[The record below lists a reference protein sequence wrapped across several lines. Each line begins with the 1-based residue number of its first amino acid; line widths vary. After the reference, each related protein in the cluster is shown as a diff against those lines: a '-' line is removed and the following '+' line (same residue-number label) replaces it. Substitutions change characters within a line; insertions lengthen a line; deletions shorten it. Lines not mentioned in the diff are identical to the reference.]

1 MSKLEAIC
9 DVMKS
14 DGGPVIA
21 GVGAITVLVGGY
33 YLTKRGY
40 KGELKKGETTAS
52 LAPASPAP
60 EEAEAEATE
69 PTAE

>member
-9 DVMKS
+9 EIMKS

-40 KGELKKGETTAS
+40 KGEVKRGDITVS
-52 LAPASPAP
+52 LSPASPT
-60 EEAEAEATE
+60 AEAEATE
-69 PTAE
+69 PATE

>member
-1 MSKLEAIC
+1 MSKFESIC

-52 LAPASPAP
+52 LAPTSPAP
-60 EEAEAEATE
+60 EEPEAEATE
-69 PTAE
+69 PAAE